1 MITRSI
7 RVNRTINRSITTS
20 SVNSIKLD
28 NSTINSKVIN
38 AQYAVRGEIPVK
50 ADIYGQQIRDGN
62 GDKLPFKAIMPCNVG
77 IHCLIALL

>member
-20 SVNSIKLD
+20 AINSIRLD

-50 ADIYGQQIRDGN
+50 ADLYGQQIKDGN
-62 GDKLPFKAIMPCNVG
+62 GDQLPFNAIMPCNVG
-77 IHCLIALL
+77 LRTLIALL